1 MQKIKFKIEYKPLS
15 DKAIDQYKN
24 FDGLMAMYAA
34 APKPNLF
41 QRIFKNRWTM
51 FSGGIIIGS
60 AITALIAIN
69 AGNDHTEKTIAF
81 TQPDAISQLDELNQ
95 MPADETKDK
104 TIALKDQN
112 TISDKSSINENN
124 SSAEVNSTS
133 SLNTINENTNQN
145 GIGMPEDEKINSSSE
160 NALGAG
166 ASALHERTAHLI
178 PVDELIALAAN
189 ADDEPEITDKENAQ
203 TTQLNGSS
211 LMYELPE
218 SAEKINQ
225 DHGVDTENVIAYSS
239 DEKKSENSTS
249 EKTTSVNQDEN
260 KTKEKSVRE
269 DKLKQEKTASE
280 TATVKD
286 ENRSSGN
293 APAHEENKITILDKI
308 FDKTEAVQHS
318 AENIDTAAA
327 KKDDT
332 YINRYAQLSFF
343 TPLSTNGIE
352 SYKYKHYVSF
362 NIIQG
367 FNGAVNGAEF
377 GGVLNL
383 DKGYMTGGQFAGV
396 ANLVGGDVKGFQGA
410 GVMNISK
417 DVKGFQ
423 GAGVMN
429 TVVGNM
435 TGFQGAGVMNIA
447 VNKLNGFQA
456 AGVLN
461 INTSLDTTT
470 FWQAAG
476 VANFSIAHSTGAQ
489 TAGILNIA
497 NDHTGA
503 QIGLI
508 NVAKKITGTQI
519 GLINIADSID
529 GAAIG
534 LLSFS
539 RNGIFDIDISTNDFL
554 PLNAAIR
561 VGGPMIYNIFT
572 FGILPS
578 ADTATYGYGIGIG
591 GEIPFDKFYVDI
603 DAIGWNIHQDKFEF
617 NFDYFHMNN
626 QLRVTPGYKIN
637 KFISVYAGPVVNV
650 ETFDN
655 ALIPLHTN
663 PIREFSGSA
672 FTTNISAGYVAGIR
686 FF

>member
-15 DKAIDQYKN
+15 DQAINQYKN

-34 APKPNLF
+34 IPKPNLF

-60 AITALIAIN
+60 AITALIALN
-69 AGNDHTEKTIAF
+69 SGNNHTESNILF
-81 TQPDAISQLDELNQ
+81 IQQPVAAQVDEKNEV
-95 MPADETKDK
+95 AV
-104 TIALKDQN
+104 DQY
-112 TISDKSSINENN
+112 
-124 SSAEVNSTS
+124 A
-133 SLNTINENTNQN
+133 ENTNISSQKNIIAEAKQN
-145 GIGMPEDEKINSSSE
+145 LNESISSPQINSSNTQSVS
-160 NALGAG
+160 NNN
-166 ASALHERTAHLI
+166 
-178 PVDELIALAAN
+178 N
-189 ADDEPEITDKENAQ
+189 ADKNEISLNGDENKNPTEEKITAVNEINAQ
-203 TTQLNGSS
+203 DNFKQPIQGTQLVSFEENGETGNEEIDPVVSNNNS
-211 LMYELPE
+211 RVFTTSPVQVYELPE
-218 SAEKINQ
+218 PKAEQNIIA
-225 DHGVDTENVIAYSS
+225 GIENDKSNLAVVE
-239 DEKKSENSTS
+239 EKKSGNKKEDN
-249 EKTTSVNQDEN
+249 EVVNDEEN
-260 KTKEKSVRE
+260 KSKEKASKE
-269 DKLKQEKTASE
+269 EKVKNDATANN
-280 TATVKD
+280 D
-286 ENRSSGN
+286 ES
-293 APAHEENKITILDKI
+293 NKITILDKI
-308 FDKTEAVQHS
+308 FDGKPEEQEIKAGLNADVKDTS
-318 AENIDTAAA
+318 ALHKEDEF
-327 KKDDT
+327 
-332 YINRYAQLSFF
+332 INRYAQLSFF
-343 TPLSTNGIE
+343 TPLSTNGID

-396 ANLVGGDVKGFQGA
+396 ANLVGGEVKGFQGA

-417 DVKGFQ
+417 TVTGFQ
-423 GAGVMN
+423 GAGVVN

-447 VNKLNGFQA
+447 VKKLNGFQA

-461 INTSLDTTT
+461 INTSLDTST

-476 VANFSIAHSTGAQ
+476 VANFSVAHSTGAQ
-489 TAGILNIA
+489 TAGVLNIA

-508 NVAKKITGTQI
+508 NFSKKITGTQI

-539 RNGIFDIDISTNDFL
+539 RNGIFDIDISTNDFM
-554 PLNAAIR
+554 PLNAAVR
-561 VGGPMIYNIFT
+561 VGGPLIYNIFT
-572 FGILPS
+572 FGITPS
-578 ADTATYGYGIGIG
+578 ADTATYAYGIGIG

-617 NFDYFHMNN
+617 DYEYFHMNN

-650 ETFDN
+650 EIYDN
-655 ALIPLHTN
+655 AIVPLHTN
-663 PIREFSGSA
+663 PIREFAGSA